1 MLDKKWEIN
10 LTKIEEGVFRTMNG
24 NADEMIAIG
33 RVIKAGFPCSRVDV
47 TNAKYDAIVDIGGSK
62 KLLRIQIKGT
72 GVNSINF
79 TGGYRSGQQI
89 SREAPSRVYK
99 YTNKDCDLIV
109 GIDTNN
115 GECYII
121 PIDDIQQWGNS
132 KSLSKLE
139 KYKENWQILI
149 DMAKDVGT
157 LKDSLTNLEGYL

>member
-1 MLDKKWEIN
+1 MSDKKWIIN
-10 LTKIEEGVFRTMNG
+10 LTNIDSGIFRTMNG

-47 TNAKYDAIVDIGGSK
+47 TNAKYDAIVDIGGSQ

-72 GVNSINF
+72 GTDSIGL
-79 TGGYRSGQQI
+79 TGGYRSGKQI

-99 YTNKDCDLIV
+99 YTKKDCDLII

-121 PIDDIQQWGNS
+121 PIEDITEWGS
-132 KSLSKLE
+132 TRKLIHLD
-139 KYKENWQILI
+139 KYKENWQVLI
-149 DMAKDVGT
+149 ELAK
-157 LKDSLTNLEGYL
+157 NL